1 MPERRKKDTHFV
13 LAAAEQTPG
22 ATRLSMRGLRS
33 DLAGPFDLDIPAGG
47 CAAITG
53 PSGSGKS
60 LFLRMLADLDPNTGE
75 VRLDGRERAEFA
87 PPDWRRQAVYVAA
100 EAGWWAPTVSDHF
113 PANRLDGARDLS
125 GQLGLAP
132 ELLAAS
138 VARLSTGEKQRFALV
153 RALLLEPPVLLLD
166 EPTGALDQASVG
178 RVEQVIRARLADG
191 VAVVMVTHD
200 DALAQRLGR
209 QHYRMSER
217 KLSAA

>member
-1 MPERRKKDTHFV
+1 M
-13 LAAAEQTPG
+13 LNPG
-22 ATRLSMRGLRS
+22 ATRLSIRGLRS
-33 DLAGPFDLDIPAGG
+33 DLAGPFDMDIPAGG

-60 LFLRMLADLDPNTGE
+60 LFLRMAADLDPNIGE
-75 VRLDGRERAEFA
+75 VWLDGLERAAFA
-87 PPDWRRQAVYVAA
+87 PPDWRRHAVYVAA
-100 EAGWWAPTVSDHF
+100 EAGWWATAACEHF
-113 PANRLDGARDLS
+113 PAKQLDKARDLA

-132 ELLAAS
+132 ELLDAS

-178 RVEQVIRARLADG
+178 QVEQVIRARLADG

-200 DALAQRLGR
+200 DALARRLGQ

-217 KLSAA
+217 KLSPA